1 MSLLK
6 LQFNKVLLLK
16 NILKNLKIGKYNERK
31 NPFPDNV
38 KKTAEVNNVK
48 LLTTVELF
56 EIIKNVIDGK
66 LDKEEAINKILE

>member
-1 MSLLK
+1 M
-6 LQFNKVLLLK
+6 Q
-16 NILKNLKIGKYNERK
+16 NIRIKCKKDVKGIFIINHYANFPPNERK

>member
-1 MSLLK
+1 MK
-6 LQFNKVLLLK
+6 
-16 NILKNLKIGKYNERK
+16 EK

-56 EIIKNVIDGK
+56 EII
-66 LDKEEAINKILE
+66 NKCD